1 MLSQLLG
8 TTPCGIVAGVPGL
21 SQMTRSRPWC
31 VSAAWDGFISSV
43 LASSNHPRQCCGS
56 VGSVVPQSRG
66 SSYTSIVFSTLDLA
80 NYIQFILYFMHLLCN
95 AHNA

>member
-1 MLSQLLG
+1 MKMCVWRAAESTVQQMRGQLLWMLSQLFE

-21 SQMTRSRPWC
+21 SQMTHSCPLC

-43 LASSNHPRQCCGS
+43 LASSNHPRQSYGP

-66 SSYTSIVFSTLDLA
+66 SSY
-80 NYIQFILYFMHLLCN
+80 
-95 AHNA
+95 